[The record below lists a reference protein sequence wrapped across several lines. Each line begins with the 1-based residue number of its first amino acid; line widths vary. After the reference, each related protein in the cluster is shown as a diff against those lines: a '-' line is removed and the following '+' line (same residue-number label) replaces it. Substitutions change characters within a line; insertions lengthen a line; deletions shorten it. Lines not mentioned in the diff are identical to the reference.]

1 MFDLVRKHTKI
12 LMFLMFLLIIPAF
25 VLVGVDGYQRFNDS
39 AAVAR
44 VGGRDITQ
52 AEWDYAHK
60 SESERIRASMPS
72 MDPKLLDSAQARYAT
87 LERMVRERVL
97 DAAAE
102 KSGLVT
108 SDARL
113 ARDLQQN
120 PAIAA
125 LRRADGGLD
134 MERYRQ
140 LVASQGLTPEGFEA
154 RVRRELSVR
163 QVEAGVVATAF
174 TPAAIADVSLGA
186 FFEKREAQIMSF
198 PASDYAAKVSPSDSD
213 VEAFYQRNTALFQA
227 PEVLNIE
234 YVVLDI
240 DAIKKSISINEADL
254 KTYYEQNAA
263 RLGGSE
269 ERRASHILINAP
281 KDAPAAERDKAKL
294 RAQDLL
300 AQARKTPAQFAE
312 LARKNSEDKGSAAAG
327 GDLDFFARGAM
338 VKPFEEAAFTLK
350 KGDISDVVQ
359 SDYGYHIIQL
369 TDIKVPKQRSFDE
382 LRVSLESEL
391 KAQQAQ
397 RKFAESAEAF
407 TNGVYEQADSLKPV
421 SERLKL
427 EIRTVNNVGRSPAA
441 GATGPLASAKF
452 LSALYGDDAV
462 RKKRNTEAVET
473 GPNQLVAGR
482 VAQYTAARTR
492 PLEEVRSLVRERLV
506 GERAAGLAR
515 QAGESLLANWKAKPQ
530 DASVAALVVSRDQ
543 ATGLSPK
550 VLDAALRADPSV
562 FPAVVGVDL
571 GDQGYA
577 VVKVNRIVSRLA
589 PDDAVAKQARSQ
601 IVQAWSVAENQAYY
615 GLLKERFKVRIT
627 ATKNAVGATTDG
639 TAASTQ

>member
-60 SESERIRASMPS
+60 SEVERIRASMPS
-72 MDPKLLDSAQARYAT
+72 MDPKLLDSAQARVAT
-87 LERMVRERVL
+87 LERLVRERVL
-97 DAAAE
+97 DASAE

-125 LRRADGGLD
+125 LRRPDGSLD

-186 FFEKREAQIMSF
+186 FFEKREAQVMSF

-213 VEAFYQRNTALFQA
+213 VDAFYQRNTALFQA

-240 DAIKKSISINEADL
+240 DAIKKSISVNEADL

-269 ERRASHILINAP
+269 ERRASHILINAA

-294 RAQDLL
+294 RAQELL
-300 AQARKTPAQFAE
+300 AQARKIPAQFAE

-338 VKPFEEAAFTLK
+338 VKPFEEAAFAMK

-359 SDYGYHIIQL
+359 SEFGYHIIQL

-382 LRVSLESEL
+382 LRVSLEAEL

-427 EIRTVNNVGRSPAA
+427 EIRTASNVGRSPAA
-441 GATGPLASAKF
+441 GATGPMASVKF

-515 QAGESLLANWKAKPQ
+515 QAGESILANWKAKPQ
-530 DASVAALVVSRDQ
+530 DALVAALVVSRDQ
-543 ATGLSPK
+543 PTGLTPK
-550 VLDAALRADPSV
+550 VLDAALRADPSA

-601 IVQAWSVAENQAYY
+601 IGQAWSAAENQAYY
-615 GLLKERFKVRIT
+615 ALLKERFKARIT
-627 ATKNAVGATTDG
+627 ANKTAVGTTTDG

>member
-25 VLVGVDGYQRFNDS
+25 VLVGVDGYQRFNNS

-571 GDQGYA
+571 GDHGYA